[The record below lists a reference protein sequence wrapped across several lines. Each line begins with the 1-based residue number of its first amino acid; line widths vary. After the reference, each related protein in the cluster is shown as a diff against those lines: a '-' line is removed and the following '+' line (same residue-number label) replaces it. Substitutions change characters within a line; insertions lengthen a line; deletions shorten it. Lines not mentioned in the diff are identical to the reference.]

1 MKSWQACVV
10 GACLLAACSAPPQ
23 DQAAAT
29 KTAAPRGPVIGE
41 ASAPGAPSREA
52 SNTEAQPVVLAQA
65 TATPT
70 ITPSESEV
78 GQKVNAAAW
87 ASTAMNAETKRAVL
101 IRVQV
106 LLDRAHFS
114 PGVIDGR
121 EGSNMKKAIAAY
133 ETANGLTADGLLD
146 EAVWTKLSGADTQP
160 VLTDYAI
167 TEGDVKG
174 PFLAEIP
181 SDYKAMS
188 KLSALSYR
196 SPQELLAEK
205 FHMDEALLT
214 ALNPGADFTQ
224 AGTKIVVVAP
234 AADELPAQLTRIEVD
249 KAVRQ
254 VRAYAGDT
262 LVAAY
267 PATVGSSER
276 PAPEGEWA
284 VRSVALDPNYNYDPS
299 RLTFG
304 DMKGGKMTI
313 PPGPNNPVGAVWI
326 ALTKDTYGIHGA
338 PEPRL
343 VGKTASHGCV
353 RLTNWDAR
361 ELASAAKKG
370 TPVVFVGSETPAKA

>member
-52 SNTEAQPVVLAQA
+52 SNAEAQPVILAQA

-205 FHMDEALLT
+205 FHMDE
-214 ALNPGADFTQ
+214 
-224 AGTKIVVVAP
+224 
-234 AADELPAQLTRIEVD
+234 
-249 KAVRQ
+249 
-254 VRAYAGDT
+254 
-262 LVAAY
+262 
-267 PATVGSSER
+267 
-276 PAPEGEWA
+276 
-284 VRSVALDPNYNYDPS
+284 
-299 RLTFG
+299 
-304 DMKGGKMTI
+304 
-313 PPGPNNPVGAVWI
+313 
-326 ALTKDTYGIHGA
+326 
-338 PEPRL
+338 
-343 VGKTASHGCV
+343 
-353 RLTNWDAR
+353 
-361 ELASAAKKG
+361 
-370 TPVVFVGSETPAKA
+370 